1 MGSPV
6 PVPAQLH
13 EGDPDAAGTGGSRV
27 GVDQGPQVSATSG
40 QYAEPESSAVNFK
53 SSSIDVGWF
62 FMRV

>member
-1 MGSPV
+1 MGSPSLS
-6 PVPAQLH
+6 PPNCM
-13 EGDPDAAGTGGSRV
+13 EGTRRGWNGGAAS